1 MHLRPDATNG
11 QSTADAGAGW
21 RIQARLR
28 QFLPVPGLP
37 ILVISAVLL
46 TAVGAPLLS
55 PHVPTR
61 GDLDRSLLPPFWA
74 SGGSLDH
81 PLGTDLYGRDQ
92 LSRIFYGA
100 RISLWV
106 AALVISVSIVVG
118 TPVGMIAGYVGGWF
132 DAILMRMVDLVL
144 AFPLILLAIMLAV
157 VFGPSFANVV
167 VVVSLLIWP
176 RLARLIRAETLS
188 LRHNDFVVYAEV
200 VGIPVWRIMIRHL
213 FPNVLPTLIV
223 MTTLEIGHVIL
234 IESSLS
240 FLGAGIPPPYPSW
253 GLMVADGR
261 GRIVTGWWLSLFP
274 GLAILVTVLAFT
286 LFGDWLRERLDP
298 RLRDR

>member
-1 MHLRPDATNG
+1 M
-11 QSTADAGAGW
+11 
-21 RIQARLR
+21 
-28 QFLPVPGLP
+28 
-37 ILVISAVLL
+37 LVISAVLL